1 MWAGGAEEARRE
13 KYIGGMVDAP
23 TSPGQ
28 GIPAQDGPELHVAL
42 IGYGK
47 GGEVFHAPLI
57 DAVPGLRLSAVV
69 TGSPARQAAARERYP
84 GVVVYPSVDD
94 LWADAGRYEIA
105 VVSTPNETHAPLAR
119 AAMEAGLAVVV
130 DKPFALT
137 AEEARDLT
145 DLATELDQ
153 VLTVY
158 QNRRWDADFLTL
170 WGIIEEGSLG
180 RVHRFESRFE
190 RWRPEP
196 KGTWRESGRVEH
208 GAGLLYDLGPHL
220 IDQAVNLFGPVASVY
235 AEVDALR
242 DGVRADDDVFLA
254 LEHTRGTRSHLW
266 MSALSARNGPRF
278 RVLGDRGGYTS
289 YGMDGQ
295 EARLV
300 AGESPTAPDWGVL
313 SESEWGTLGVDGE
326 SRPVPGARGAY
337 QEFYVGVRDA
347 VGEGE
352 PLPVDP
358 HEVIHGLE
366 VIEAARHSARTRSVV
381 EPGKG

>member
-1 MWAGGAEEARRE
+1 MA
-13 KYIGGMVDAP
+13 DAP

-28 GIPAQDGPELHVAL
+28 GSSGHDGPELHVAL
-42 IGYGK
+42 LGYGK

-69 TGSPARQAAARERYP
+69 TGSPERARAARERYP
-84 GVVVYPSVDD
+84 GITVHPTAAD
-94 LWADAGRYEIA
+94 LWANAGHYEIA
-105 VVSTPNETHAPLAR
+105 VVSTPNDTHAPLAR
-119 AAMEAGLAVVV
+119 AALEAGMAVVV

-137 AEEARDLT
+137 ARQARELT
-145 DLATELDQ
+145 DLADELGH

-170 WGIIEEGSLG
+170 WQLIEEGSLG

-190 RWRPEP
+190 RWRPVP
-196 KGTWRESGRVEH
+196 KGTWRETGDADA

-220 IDQAVNLFGPVASVY
+220 IDQAVNLFGPVATVY
-235 AEVDALR
+235 AEIGALR
-242 DGVRADDDVFLA
+242 PGVRADDDVFLA
-254 LEHTRGTRSHLW
+254 LRHVRGTRSHLW

-278 RVLGDRGGYTS
+278 RVLGDQAAFTS
-289 YGMDGQ
+289 FGLDGQ
-295 EARLV
+295 EARLT
-300 AGESPTAPDWGVL
+300 AGERPDAADWGVVP
-313 SESEWGTLGVDGE
+313 EGRWGMLGEGGR
-326 SRPVPGARGAY
+326 STPVPSARGAY
-337 QEFYVGVRDA
+337 PEFYAGVRDA

-366 VIEAARHSARTRSVV
+366 VIEAARRSARTASVV
-381 EPGKG
+381 RLPES

>member
-1 MWAGGAEEARRE
+1 MAP
-13 KYIGGMVDAP
+13 AP

-28 GIPAQDGPELHVAL
+28 GIPEHDGPELHVAL

-69 TGSPARQAAARERYP
+69 TGSPERQRAARERYP
-84 GVVVYPSVDD
+84 GISVYDTAAE

-105 VVSTPNETHAPLAR
+105 VISTPNDTHAPLAR
-119 AAMEAGLAVVV
+119 AALEAGFAVVV

-137 AEEARDLT
+137 ADQARELT
-145 DLATELDQ
+145 DLAAELGH

-170 WGIIEEGSLG
+170 WELIEEGALG

-196 KGTWRESGRVEH
+196 KGTWRENGGAEV
-208 GAGLLYDLGPHL
+208 GAGILYDLGPHL

-235 AEVDALR
+235 AEVDAR
-242 DGVRADDDVFLA
+242 REGVRADDDVFLS
-254 LEHTRGTRSHLW
+254 LKHVRGTRSHLW
-266 MSALSARNGPRF
+266 MSALSAQNGPRF
-278 RVLGDRGGYTS
+278 RVLGNEAAFTS
-289 YGMDGQ
+289 QGLDGQ

-300 AGESPTAPDWGVL
+300 AGERPDAADGGAADWGVVP
-313 SESEWGTLGVDGE
+313 EEEWGLIGSDGQTK
-326 SRPVPGARGAY
+326 PVPSVRGAY
-337 QEFYVGVRDA
+337 PEFYAGVRDA

-366 VIEAARHSARTRSVV
+366 IIEAALRSARTESVV
-381 EPGKG
+381 TLPGH

>member
-1 MWAGGAEEARRE
+1 MA
-13 KYIGGMVDAP
+13 DAP

-28 GIPAQDGPELHVAL
+28 GTPGHDGPELHVAL

-47 GGEVFHAPLI
+47 GGEVFHAPLV

-69 TGSPARQAAARERYP
+69 TGSPERRRAAQARYP
-84 GVVVYPSVDD
+84 GVTVYPTADD

-105 VVSTPNETHAPLAR
+105 VVSTPNDTHAPLAR
-119 AAMEAGLAVVV
+119 AAMEAGMAVVV

-137 AEEARDLT
+137 SAQAREL
-145 DLATELDQ
+145 TELAGELGQ

-170 WGIIEEGSLG
+170 WQLIEEGSLG

-196 KGTWRESGRVEH
+196 KGTWRESGGVEA

-235 AEVDALR
+235 AEIDSLR
-242 DGVRADDDVFLA
+242 EGVRADDDVFLA
-254 LEHTRGTRSHLW
+254 LHHARGTRAHLW
-266 MSALSARNGPRF
+266 MSALSAQNGPRF
-278 RVLGDRGGYTS
+278 RVLGDEAAFVSHGL
-289 YGMDGQ
+289 DGQ
-295 EARLV
+295 EARLA
-300 AGESPTAPDWGVL
+300 AGERADAPDWGVVP
-313 SESEWGTLGVDGE
+313 EAEWGLLGADGLTK
-326 SRPVPGARGAY
+326 PVPGERGAY
-337 QEFYVGVRDA
+337 PEFYAGVRDA

-352 PLPVDP
+352 PLPVDL

-366 VIEAARHSARTRSVV
+366 VIEAARRSARTGAVV
-381 EPGKG
+381 ELARY